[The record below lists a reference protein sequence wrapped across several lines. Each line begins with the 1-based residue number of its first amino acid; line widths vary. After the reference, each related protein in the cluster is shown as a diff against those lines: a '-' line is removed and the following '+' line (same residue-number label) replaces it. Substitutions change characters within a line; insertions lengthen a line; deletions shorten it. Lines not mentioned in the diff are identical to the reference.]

1 MKRYKKRMFAAVGMM
16 LAGVVLLFAVDYQV
30 RSYANPYIMSAGE
43 VPEADA
49 IMVLGAFVYPN
60 GNVSTMLRDR
70 LETAIDISR
79 EGKSAKIIV
88 SGDHGRTDYDE
99 VNTMKQYLMKQQFR
113 DDDVF
118 MDHAGF
124 NTYQSMYRAR
134 DIFKVHKLI
143 IVTQQYHLS
152 RAVYLARKMGLEAY
166 GVAADKQD
174 YGNVMIK
181 YKAREMLARSKDF
194 INVNVTK
201 PQPKFLGEAIP
212 VTTSGTLTN
221 DK

>member
-1 MKRYKKRMFAAVGMM
+1 MFAAVGMM